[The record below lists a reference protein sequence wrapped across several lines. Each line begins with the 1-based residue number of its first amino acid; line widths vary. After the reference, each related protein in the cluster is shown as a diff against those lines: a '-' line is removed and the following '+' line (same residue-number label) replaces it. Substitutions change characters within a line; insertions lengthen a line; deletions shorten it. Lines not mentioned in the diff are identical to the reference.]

1 MTLASSW
8 GQVTSREE
16 RKGGVSG
23 EGMQGPGWGDTG
35 LSLGLGHIRA
45 PSYLVACVV
54 AGVECNPSTVELLLS
69 ARFPGTPAK
78 FTSSPPACL

>member
-1 MTLASSW
+1 MTLASRW

-23 EGMQGPGWGDTG
+23 EGMQGPGLDTR
-35 LSLGLGHIRA
+35 LSLGPGHIRA
-45 PSYLVACVV
+45 PSYLVACMA

-69 ARFPGTPAK
+69 ACFPGTPAK